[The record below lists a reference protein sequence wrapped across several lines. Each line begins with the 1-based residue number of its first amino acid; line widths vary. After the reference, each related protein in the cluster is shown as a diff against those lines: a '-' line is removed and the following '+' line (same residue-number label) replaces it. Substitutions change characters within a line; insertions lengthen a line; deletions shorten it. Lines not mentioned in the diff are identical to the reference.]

1 MPLRFE
7 PSHGKVSRSQSGS
20 RAALLGSHCSDSSV
34 PDPEGAGTGC
44 QRLGCTPSGLPVI
57 VTRRKKYICDVLE
70 IVLLEPNVMTFLV
83 ATAHRRKT
91 TDNCAVFIRSISLL
105 NAQSNMFLF
114 TRLPSFLTRLLVDL
128 PACLM
133 RLR

>member
-1 MPLRFE
+1 M
-7 PSHGKVSRSQSGS
+7 SK
-20 RAALLGSHCSDSSV
+20 
-34 PDPEGAGTGC
+34 AGMYTFWSASEC
-44 QRLGCTPSGLPVI
+44 NEEE
-57 VTRRKKYICDVLE
+57 KKYICDVLE